1 MISWRRLLAAV
12 VLAGLAVAP
21 AAAQGTSSISGTV
34 ADSTGGVIPGA
45 TVTVTGEAGV
55 TLTAVTNSQ
64 GVFTVPAIPAGTYK
78 VTVAVCVLMSSELL
92 DTLTCS
98 VSWPSSSFTGRF
110 VGVPTTT

>member
-78 VTVAVCVLMSSELL
+78 VTVALQGFKTAVIDKVQ
-92 DTLTCS
+92 
-98 VSWPSSSFTGRF
+98 VV
-110 VGVPTTT
+110 VGTPTKWMASTTRGLRTR